1 VPHCCASDTLSLKV
15 EGMTCNHCKMAVT
28 KAVSAVPGVTSVDV
42 DLKAGT
48 VVVSGSSVDSARVRK
63 AIEEAGYKVVQ

>member
-1 VPHCCASDTLSLKV
+1 MSHCCSSSTLNLKV

-42 DLKAGT
+42 DLSSGT
-48 VVVSGSSVDSARVRK
+48 VVVSGSAVDSARVKK
-63 AIEEAGYKVVQ
+63 AIQEVGYKVL